1 MTHQQHLEEESV
13 DVVVI
18 GAGQAGLATAYF
30 LRRTGLSFVVLDNQ
44 PEPGGAWLHGWK
56 SLCLFSPANWS
67 SLPGWP
73 MPTSTS
79 GAYPSR
85 DEVLDYF
92 ARYEVRYQFP
102 IKRPVNVQGV
112 VREDDCLRTDTADG
126 MWRSRA
132 VVSATG
138 NWSNPY
144 IPAYPGIDNF
154 KGPQQ
159 HSAQYIDAEPYR
171 GQRVAVV
178 GGGNSGAQILAE
190 VSKVAKTIWI
200 TPTPPVFLPD
210 DVDGRVLFE
219 RATER
224 WLAQK
229 EGRSIDIPVGGLG
242 DIVMVPPVRDAR
254 ERGVLVAERPFARFN
269 PTGIEWDDGRA
280 QEIDVVIWCTGFRPA
295 LSHLAP
301 LDVIEPDGKVLV
313 NDSHSVKEPGLWLVG
328 YGDWTGPAS
337 ATLAGVMRAARG
349 AVTDIAK
356 QLAPPT

>member
-1 MTHQQHLEEESV
+1 MLKQHSLEERTV

-30 LRRTGLSFVVLDNQ
+30 LRRTNLSFVILDNQ
-44 PEPGGAWLHGWK
+44 SAPGGAWRHGWK
-56 SLCLFSPANWS
+56 SLRLFSPANWS

-73 MPTSTS
+73 MPASSS
-79 GAYPSR
+79 GTYPSR

-92 ARYEVRYQFP
+92 SRYEARYQFP
-102 IKRPVNVQGV
+102 VMRPVTVHAVARKDGYLHTATTEGV
-112 VREDDCLRTDTADG
+112 
-126 MWRSRA
+126 WRSRA

-154 KGPQQ
+154 KGTQQ
-159 HSAQYIDAEPYR
+159 HSAHYIDAEPYR
-171 GQRVAVV
+171 GKNVAIV

-190 VSKVAKTIWI
+190 VSRVAKTLWI
-200 TPTPPVFLPD
+200 TPSPPVFLPD

-229 EGRSIDIPVGGLG
+229 EGRSVDLPVGGFG
-242 DIVMVPPVRDAR
+242 DIVMVPPVREAR
-254 ERGVLVAERPFARFN
+254 ERGVLVAERPFAKFSS
-269 PTGIEWDDGRA
+269 TGIEWEDGRTQQLDA
-280 QEIDVVIWCTGFRPA
+280 VIWCTGFRPA

-301 LDVIEPDGKVLV
+301 LNIIEPDGRALV
-313 NDSHSVKEPGLWLVG
+313 TESHSIKEPGLWLVG

-349 AVTDIAK
+349 AVAEIAQ
-356 QLAPPT
+356 QLATDL